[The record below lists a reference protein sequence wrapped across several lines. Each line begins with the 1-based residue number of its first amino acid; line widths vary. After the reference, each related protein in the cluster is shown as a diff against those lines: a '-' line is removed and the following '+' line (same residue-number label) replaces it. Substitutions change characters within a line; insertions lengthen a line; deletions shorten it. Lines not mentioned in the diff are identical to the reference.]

1 MKNTVKNSRLLS
13 AVSALLVVACMLAMT
28 VCAFAEAPAS
38 SESFVMEY
46 PEDMQA
52 LGFTEPLVLDSVPQ
66 RIVCLSASPVLALYE
81 MGANLVGIPPAAWSP
96 GRKTWL
102 PPPSRCSSPPCPPA
116 TSTMSAS

>member
-66 RIVCLSASPVLALYE
+66 RIVCLSTAPVLALYE
-81 MGANLVGIPPAAWSP
+81 MGAKLAGGAEGKHRNRPVLRHVQQ
-96 GRKTWL
+96 RL
-102 PPPSRCSSPPCPPA
+102 RL
-116 TSTMSAS
+116 